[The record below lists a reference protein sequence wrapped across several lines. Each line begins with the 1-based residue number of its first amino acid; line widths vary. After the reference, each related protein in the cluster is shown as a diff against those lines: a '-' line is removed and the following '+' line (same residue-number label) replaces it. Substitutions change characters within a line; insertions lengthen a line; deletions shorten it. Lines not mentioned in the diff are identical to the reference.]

1 MKFEYTRPEDTKL
14 EAYGKVFDI
23 PPKTAPLVDGVN
35 SINKQIAEGNAAS
48 DEETRKG
55 YYKELMELYMED
67 VPSVA
72 IYANMSAVAHASDLE
87 CIDPSS
93 AWYAMYLYKWV
104 E

>member
-87 CIDPSS
+87 SIDPSS